1 MTRVVPYAC
10 YSSDNQRDA
19 SIEDQLRP
27 GMIQPGCYVA
37 AGFFFGF
44 DFATFGG
51 AGWSGPRSIE
61 LRRPAVK
68 V

>member
-1 MTRVVPYAC
+1 MSAMGQKETFRYNRRISASAPKADI
-10 YSSDNQRDA
+10 SSFM
-19 SIEDQLRP
+19 STP
-27 GMIQPGCYVA
+27 YVA

-44 DFATFGG
+44 AVFGG
-51 AGWSGPRSIE
+51 ATGSATRSIE